1 MNDSL
6 KPNPTEVVLNEFDL
20 CMKHTPAPAR
30 QTQNRKV
37 QIGADG
43 CIFVEN
49 PSARWVPELTLHR
62 QIGGTVY
69 TVTGSYSGSEMLDK
83 KLLRVMAQNAKNVED
98 SE

>member
-6 KPNPTEVVLNEFDL
+6 KPCPTEVDLNEFDP
-20 CMKHTPAPAR
+20 CAKCVPVPRA
-30 QTQNRKV
+30 QNRNV

-43 CIFVEN
+43 CIFVKN
-49 PSARWVPELTLHR
+49 PSACWVPELTLHR

-83 KLLRVMAQNAKNVED
+83 KLLRVMVQNAENMED